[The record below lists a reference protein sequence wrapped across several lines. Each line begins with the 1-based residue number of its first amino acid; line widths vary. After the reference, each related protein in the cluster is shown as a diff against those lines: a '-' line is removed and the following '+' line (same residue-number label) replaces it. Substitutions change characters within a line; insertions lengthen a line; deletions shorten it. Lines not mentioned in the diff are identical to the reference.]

1 MPHGQQLWYKYVL
14 WKISTHTE
22 NLTVCGRK
30 QVASMQKIGVVT
42 AFKASS
48 SKGSRSIYL
57 QPATALTA
65 LKALLCVTG
74 CNLICRNLRA
84 QNLFCLN
91 LLRWTCILHRTIA
104 LPTKGHVTFVTVTL
118 LNLRHCVCRWWQTGK
133 KPQPP

>member
-30 QVASMQKIGVVT
+30 QVASMQKIGVVA

-48 SKGSRSIYL
+48 STGSRSIYL
-57 QPATALTA
+57 QPATVLTA
-65 LKALLCVTG
+65 LKALLCVIG
-74 CNLICRNLRA
+74 CNLICHNLRA

-91 LLRWTCILHRTIA
+91 LLRWTCILHRNHSFAHQRTCHLCNRH
-104 LPTKGHVTFVTVTL
+104 LPKPKTL
-118 LNLRHCVCRWWQTGK
+118 CLQAVANR
-133 KPQPP
+133 